1 MCISNSIPHLLCI
14 VWEFHIIYQLKYK
27 CISTTFEKLHVN
39 DHEMLYRTQTT
50 YYLFMKHAPL
60 KNYTAQQFIHRVDKI
75 MQQYSI
81 TGGIVHLCS
90 GTSRDPQRSIVQFNS
105 CHVHNHTT
113 HRLGHP
119 LVRAEH
125 TLVQTSA
132 FTTAPVMA
140 ISSDILHEESFYEMD
155 DGSDPIVNED
165 MFIILELSNKTRVP
179 CACLMQIIP
188 SRKSKDDIKFTK
200 LVQYYF
206 NNVLNATHHTKRPQ
220 KVLPFF
226 SEVPLPVPLLM
237 N

>member
-1 MCISNSIPHLLCI
+1 
-14 VWEFHIIYQLKYK
+14 
-27 CISTTFEKLHVN
+27 
-39 DHEMLYRTQTT
+39 
-50 YYLFMKHAPL
+50 
-60 KNYTAQQFIHRVDKI
+60 
-75 MQQYSI
+75 
-81 TGGIVHLCS
+81 
-90 GTSRDPQRSIVQFNS
+90 
-105 CHVHNHTT
+105 
-113 HRLGHP
+113 LGHP

-140 ISSDILHEESFYEMD
+140 ISSDILHKESFYEMD
-155 DGSDPIVNED
+155 DERDIVVNED
-165 MFIILELSNKTRVP
+165 MFMILELSNKTRIP

-188 SRKSKDDIKFTK
+188 SSKSKDEIKFTK

-226 SEVPLPVPLLM
+226 SEVPLPVPVLI